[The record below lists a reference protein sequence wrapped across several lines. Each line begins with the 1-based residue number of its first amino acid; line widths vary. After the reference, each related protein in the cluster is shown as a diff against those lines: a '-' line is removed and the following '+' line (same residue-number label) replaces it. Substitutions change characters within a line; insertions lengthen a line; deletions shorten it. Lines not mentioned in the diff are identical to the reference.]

1 MHDRLIG
8 EIFMSEADK
17 LLMDLFEIKREIY
30 KKDGLNYVEF
40 KTNRKYLKNNY
51 IKFYSDTK
59 EIEIDVNIY
68 TEILKAINLKCRE
81 LRLVR

>member
-1 MHDRLIG
+1 
-8 EIFMSEADK
+8 MSEADK

-51 IKFYSDTK
+51 IKFYLDTK

-68 TEILKAINLKCRE
+68 TEILKAINLKCKE
-81 LRLVR
+81 LGWLKE

>member
-1 MHDRLIG
+1 MDIKV
-8 EIFMSEADK
+8 IKMSEADK

-51 IKFYSDTK
+51 IKFYLDTK

-68 TEILKAINLKCRE
+68 TEILKAINLKCKE
-81 LRLVR
+81 LGWLEE

>member
-1 MHDRLIG
+1 MT
-8 EIFMSEADK
+8 EADK

-30 KKDGLNYVEF
+30 KKDGLSYVEF

-51 IKFYSDTK
+51 IKFYLDTK

-68 TEILKAINLKCRE
+68 TEILKAIKLKCKE
-81 LRLVR
+81 LGWIEE